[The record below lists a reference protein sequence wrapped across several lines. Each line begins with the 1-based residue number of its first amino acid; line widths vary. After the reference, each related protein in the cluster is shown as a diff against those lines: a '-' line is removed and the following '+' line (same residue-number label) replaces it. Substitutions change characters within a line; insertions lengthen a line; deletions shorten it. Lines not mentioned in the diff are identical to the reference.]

1 MDADWNAMASMSPF
15 IGSMVEAAN
24 LSENVTL
31 KLNEGQ
37 ISTYTVKWLEC
48 DINFQQNIA
57 IEE

>member
-1 MDADWNAMASMSPF
+1 
-15 IGSMVEAAN
+15 MVEAAN